1 MIKILIVDDH
11 AVVRQGLRKILSE
24 QPDMAVIDEAGS
36 AEQLMEIVGTKKWD
50 ILIMDISMPGKSG
63 LDVLKQLHQEQPRL
77 PILFL
82 SMLPEEQFA
91 VRVLQAGASGYM
103 TKETAPEE
111 LVKAVRKIC
120 AGGKYISSAVAEK
133 FAGQFNSKTQ
143 QLPHEKL
150 SEREFQVL
158 CKIASGKPLTKIAEE
173 LYLSVKTVTTYRARV
188 LAKMSMTSNAEL
200 IRYGVEHKLTE

>member
-1 MIKILIVDDH
+1 VIKILIVDDH